1 MAGAAATAA
10 VPGPSRGGGEGPG
23 GQGVVV
29 EPAGYGVSFVPH
41 SCSLHACTRARTHT
55 HTSGKCSDDVDSHV
69 VESSVVESHVSMSCA
84 SVYPSHVSMSRTS
97 MYSCTSMYA
106 CA

>member
-1 MAGAAATAA
+1 MVYPLFLTRAA
-10 VPGPSRGGGEGPG
+10 
-23 GQGVVV
+23 
-29 EPAGYGVSFVPH
+29 Y
-41 SCSLHACTRARTHT
+41 TRARAHTHT

-97 MYSCTSMYA
+97 MYSCASMYA